1 MNGRARREQGMLG
14 NPILIGALTVLAT
27 IVAVALAYQANNG
40 LPFVPKYSLHVQIAD
55 ASELT
60 HGAEVHVGGA
70 LVGLVNSISASRAS
84 DGQPIA
90 VLNLKLDKVVQPL
103 PVNSTFDVR
112 LKGAIGLKYLQ
123 ITPGNSK
130 QTWSD
135 NATVP
140 VTQSTSEVDL
150 DQVLSMFD
158 PATAKGIQKAT
169 VGFSDALASRGS
181 DINNAIGAF
190 LPLVRDLGPVATNLS
205 SRKTDLAGFFRGLE
219 SFSSALTPV
228 AQAQADLYVNL
239 DTTFRALAP
248 VAVPFLQ
255 DWISETPPTFSTVIA
270 DSPSEQS
277 FLTDTAQLFKDL
289 RPAVAL
295 VPASAPTLSDAFVAG
310 ANNLPGTKELDERL
324 LSLSKSLEK
333 FGQTPAVKGG
343 LDRLTQTVKVLRP
356 PLSFL
361 TPMQATCNYV
371 SLFLRNTGSSLA
383 EPFGN
388 GTALRFNVVIIDD
401 VLGSEAVPS
410 QKPYLTVN
418 SSTNNEHGA
427 LHVDPYPNTA
437 APGQTHECSAGNER
451 YTPAAAIGNPPG
463 DVGVHTQKTTRP
475 KG

>member
-27 IVAVALAYQANNG
+27 IVAVSLAYQANNG

-70 LVGLVNSISASRAS
+70 LVGLVNTINASRAS

-270 DSPSEQS
+270 DSPSEQA

-324 LSLSKSLEK
+324 LSLAKSLEK

-383 EPFGN
+383 DPFGN
-388 GTALRFNVVIIDD
+388 GTALRFNVVIVDD

-410 QKPYLTVN
+410 QKPYLTEN

-451 YTPAAAIGNPPG
+451 YTPPAAIGNPPG
-463 DVGVHTQKTTRP
+463 NVGVHTQKTTRP

>member
-1 MNGRARREQGMLG
+1 MNGRTRREQGMLG

-40 LPFVPKYSLHVQIAD
+40 LPFVPKYTLHVQVAD

-70 LVGLVNSISASRAS
+70 LVGLVDTVSAARAS

-103 PVNSTFDVR
+103 AVNSTFDVR

-123 ITPGNSK
+123 IIPGNSK
-130 QTWSD
+130 QTYPD

-140 VTQSTSEVDL
+140 LARSTSEVDL

-158 PATAKGIQKAT
+158 PATRKGVQEST

-205 SRKTDLAGFFRGLE
+205 SRKTDLGGFFRGLE

-295 VPASAPTLSDAFVAG
+295 VPASAPVLSDAFVAG

-343 LDRLTQTVKVLRP
+343 LDRLTQVVKVLRP

-388 GTALRFNVVIIDD
+388 GTALRFDAVVIDD

-410 QKPYLTVN
+410 QRPYLTEN
-418 SSTNNEHGA
+418 ASSNNEHGA

-437 APGQTHECSAGNER
+437 SPGQTRECSAGNER
-451 YTPAAAIGNPPG
+451 YAPAAAIGNPPG
-463 DVGVHTQKTTRP
+463 NVGTHTQKTTRP
-475 KG
+475 K

>member
-1 MNGRARREQGMLG
+1 MNGRTRREPGMLS

-40 LPFVPKYSLHVQIAD
+40 LPFVPKYTLHVQIAD

-70 LVGLVNSISASRAS
+70 LVGLVDSISPARAS
-84 DGQPIA
+84 GGQPIA

-130 QTWSD
+130 QTYPE

-140 VTQSTSEVDL
+140 LTHSTAEVDL
-150 DQVLSMFD
+150 GQVLSMFD
-158 PATAKGIQKAT
+158 PATRKGIQEST

-205 SRKTDLAGFFRGLE
+205 SRKTDLGGFFRGLE

-295 VPASAPTLSDAFVAG
+295 VPASAPVLSDAFVAG
-310 ANNLPGTKELDERL
+310 ANNLPGTKALDERL

-333 FGQTPAVKGG
+333 FGQTPAVQGG

-356 PLSFL
+356 PLAFL

-371 SLFLRNTGSSLA
+371 SLFLRNTGSTVS

-388 GTALRFNVVIIDD
+388 GTALRFNVVVIDD

-410 QKPYLTVN
+410 QRPYLTAN
-418 SSTNNEHGA
+418 TSSNNEHGA

-437 APGQTHECSAGNER
+437 SPGQTRECSAGNER
-451 YTPAAAIGNPPG
+451 YGPAAAIGNPPG
-463 DVGVHTQKTTRP
+463 NVGVHTEKTKRP